1 MSSSTPADRKE
12 SYKAQRKNYAKQ
24 KKRVGKELL
33 STFKDQSI
41 IVLADWLKVR
51 RQYWCNLTIED
62 TRTLRIDCRKA
73 SFRTK
78 SAKDSRWLAVVL
90 IRAMIVVFVR

>member
-1 MSSSTPADRKE
+1 MSSSTPAERKE

-41 IVLADWLKVR
+41 IVLADWLKV
-51 RQYWCNLTIED
+51 CAIEKYFQSIPIHTFSGID
-62 TRTLRIDCRKA
+62 PTLI
-73 SFRTK
+73 
-78 SAKDSRWLAVVL
+78 
-90 IRAMIVVFVR
+90 I

>member
-1 MSSSTPADRKE
+1 MRRALSSAAVTGSVSESCCTQAPEPGRGSKE

-51 RQYWCNLTIED
+51 R
-62 TRTLRIDCRKA
+62 
-73 SFRTK
+73 
-78 SAKDSRWLAVVL
+78 
-90 IRAMIVVFVR
+90 

>member
-41 IVLADWLKVR
+41 IVLADWLKVIDHNSKSHVSSLCKMHPQLTR
-51 RQYWCNLTIED
+51 RFSSVLV
-62 TRTLRIDCRKA
+62 LRSAAA
-73 SFRTK
+73 SRVGR
-78 SAKDSRWLAVVL
+78 SCGAS
-90 IRAMIVVFVR
+90 

>member
-1 MSSSTPADRKE
+1 MSSSTPAERKE

-41 IVLADWLKVR
+41 IVLADWLKV
-51 RQYWCNLTIED
+51 CGGIE
-62 TRTLRIDCRKA
+62 
-73 SFRTK
+73 K
-78 SAKDSRWLAVVL
+78 SC
-90 IRAMIVVFVR
+90 

>member
-41 IVLADWLKVR
+41 IVLADWLKVLDHR
-51 RQYWCNLTIED
+51 M
-62 TRTLRIDCRKA
+62 
-73 SFRTK
+73 S
-78 SAKDSRWLAVVL
+78 
-90 IRAMIVVFVR
+90 

>member
-41 IVLADWLKVR
+41 IVLADWLKVGD
-51 RQYWCNLTIED
+51 Q
-62 TRTLRIDCRKA
+62 RILGFN
-73 SFRTK
+73 SNSHLFSH
-78 SAKDSRWLAVVL
+78 SAKCILD
-90 IRAMIVVFVR
+90 